1 MRGQPT
7 EMTINFSVGDKP
19 PADMLAIT
27 EDWLREAAET
37 LATTVQAIKAGEF
50 GRIKDSADC
59 IKGLK
64 VALALAMEE
73 GNRVEKLRKQIA
85 GPVGAGEFDLDAARD
100 EIGRRLARLRDAG
113 GD

>member
-1 MRGQPT
+1 
-7 EMTINFSVGDKP
+7 MTINFSAGDKP

-64 VALALAMEE
+64 VAVALAIEE

-85 GPVGAGEFDLDAARD
+85 GP
-100 EIGRRLARLRDAG
+100 AG
-113 GD
+113 GRPPPIFGQISGLIQLQPAPADRCRWC